1 MSFRGASQ
9 PSRWSRRRSAV
20 AVVAGLSLIAA
31 ALGCWALR
39 TEIATDTSAPVVA
52 ALSAPDAG
60 QGHRADG
67 SATARH
73 ADFGST
79 LDDDKA
85 FKSAGLKRDR
95 PTTFSLSTPRS
106 PWTPS
111 SLAAAAWT
119 VRPGEPCCRAPA
131 TVLAGQNLLAQLCVC
146 RC

>member
-9 PSRWSRRRSAV
+9 RWLRRRSAV
-20 AVVAGLSLIAA
+20 AIVAGLSLIAA

-39 TEIATDTSAPVVA
+39 TEIVTGTSAPAVVA
-52 ALSAPDAG
+52 LSTPDAG
-60 QGHRADG
+60 QGHLTDG
-67 SATARH
+67 SATASH

-79 LDDDKA
+79 LNDDKA

-111 SLAAAAWT
+111 SLALAAWT
-119 VRPGEPCCRAPA
+119 ARPGEPCCRAPA
-131 TVLAGQNLLAQLCVC
+131 TVLAGQNLLAQFCVC